1 VVVIERGFARLLS
14 YKMVFFA
21 NEASLHRV
29 AENLRPTELARFFY
43 MTEKLDGS
51 RFVIGRDRN
60 RTVCNDLRHPLE
72 KMWKGLAHCSRTD
85 IRRAESLAARVR
97 ITCNEEASR
106 ADFLAVF
113 NDFARLKDGVR
124 QISSRILQRYERF
137 TDRLVLYLDGQPMVV
152 NLVLRDPESGR
163 VRGLY
168 SGSRRLDTDDPKKA
182 RLVGNLNRM
191 LHWHNMRL
199 YKEEGFDTYD
209 WGGISDDRSEGRVRF
224 KMSFGGAVVEEY
236 TYLCAGWPQLGTIV
250 QPLFDLAYVRVRLK
264 SALKASIERTSRGRL
279 HYRHRITEGNTQ
291 IPRQIDR
298 TRDTTDPAK
307 SQLI

>member
-1 VVVIERGFARLLS
+1 VVVIERRFARLLS

-60 RTVCNDLRHPLE
+60 RTVCNDLRQPLE

-85 IRRAESLAARVR
+85 IRRAERLVARVR

-106 ADFLAVF
+106 EDFLAVF

-199 YKEEGFDTYD
+199 YKRRASTPTIGAELATTEAMAGSDSRCLSGEPSWKNTLISAQAGRNWGPSYSPCLTLLTFAFASRARLRLRSSARHEEDCTTDT
-209 WGGISDDRSEGRVRF
+209 GSRRAIR
-224 KMSFGGAVVEEY
+224 K
-236 TYLCAGWPQLGTIV
+236 
-250 QPLFDLAYVRVRLK
+250 
-264 SALKASIERTSRGRL
+264 SRGRL
-279 HYRHRITEGNTQ
+279 IALVTQRIQ
-291 IPRQIDR
+291 PR
-298 TRDTTDPAK
+298 A
-307 SQLI
+307 S